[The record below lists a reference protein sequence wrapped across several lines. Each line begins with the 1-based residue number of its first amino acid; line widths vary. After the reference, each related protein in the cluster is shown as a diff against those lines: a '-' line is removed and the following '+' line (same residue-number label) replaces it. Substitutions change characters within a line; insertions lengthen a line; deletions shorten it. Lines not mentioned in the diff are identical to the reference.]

1 MTDINHDNTVYPS
14 SSFSGSPYLYG
25 QVYTPSPDTR
35 LTQIK
40 DLAVPQL
47 VRRTNGRY
55 TIRFRFKGATS
66 PFLSVST
73 RSTDRRTATMR
84 QRELAATAKAFML
97 DRQEVSLQEL
107 TTHLKS
113 MAEQFLTDETNDYWN
128 GLEVATLVDEK
139 SNLKELAATQAL
151 SLDQQK
157 GIRLALEVL
166 TAAQQ
171 RVDTGDTSG
180 LIKLTDG
187 GGDDNNHTD
196 ESTIGDSTAILNNEQ
211 GDRPAVFTQVTAP
224 CSHSERP
231 AVESQPEV
239 IHFRPL
245 ESSRLDVNL
254 TSRRFK
260 SLILQPSVVFQELV
274 TSLLAEKVQIL
285 KSSSYKDLS
294 SSLNTVSRFLPEDM
308 DLMSRS
314 GWLAVRDAM
323 LASEVRPSTINKLLT
338 KAKMCLDYG
347 LMNGQ
352 LEGRNPIERMKLT
365 KDIDSKRRAFT
376 DEELERL
383 LVRVEAEYQ
392 FTRHT
397 AHTTSEARR
406 WASLVSVITGAR
418 AAEVC
423 HLTKRDIVTLDNGLV
438 CIDINEDGEGKSVK
452 NKHSVRLVPLTD
464 GAYGF
469 DLASFL
475 EWVYMQPEDEGP
487 LFGMTPSAYSSWFN
501 SRVITEAL
509 PDAENVSLHSL
520 RHWLATRMKER
531 GVNLVDAQGILGHS
545 SQSITYDLYGKGHA
559 VGRLAE
565 VLKTALL

>member
-1 MTDINHDNTVYPS
+1 MTDINHDNTVYS
-14 SSFSGSPYLYG
+14 SNSFSGSPYLYG

-35 LTQIK
+35 LTQINLLGVAK
-40 DLAVPQL
+40 PQL
-47 VRRTNGRY
+47 VRRANGRY
-55 TIRFRFKGATS
+55 TIRFRLKGQTT

-73 RSTDRRTATMR
+73 RSTDRRVATMR

-97 DRQEVSLQEL
+97 DRPEVSLQEL
-107 TTHLKS
+107 TEHLRS
-113 MAEQFLTDETNDYWN
+113 MAEQFLTDASDDYWN

-180 LIKLTDG
+180 LIKLI
-187 GGDDNNHTD
+187 DDNNHTD
-196 ESTIGDSTAILNNEQ
+196 YSTIGDSTSILKNEQ
-211 GDRPAVFTQVTAP
+211 GDRPVVFTQ
-224 CSHSERP
+224 ER
-231 AVESQPEV
+231 QPEV
-239 IHFRPL
+239 TICSF
-245 ESSRLDVNL
+245 S
-254 TSRRFK
+254 
-260 SLILQPSVVFQELV
+260 ELV
-274 TSLLAEKVQIL
+274 SSLLAEKVQTL

-314 GWLAVRDAM
+314 EWLAVRDAM

-365 KDIDSKRRAFT
+365 KDVDSKRRAFT
-376 DEELERL
+376 DEELEKL

-406 WASLVSVITGAR
+406 WATLVSVVTGAR
-418 AAEVC
+418 SAEVC
-423 HLTKRDIVTLDNGLV
+423 HLIKRDIVTIDKMV
-438 CIDINEDGEGKSVK
+438 CIDINEDGDGKSVK

-469 DLASFL
+469 DLTSFL
-475 EWVYMQPEDEGP
+475 SWVDAQPDDGP

-501 SRVITEAL
+501 SRVLTEAL
-509 PDAENVSLHSL
+509 PDADNVSLHSL

-559 VGRLAE
+559 VGRLAD
-565 VLKTALL
+565 ALNLALVGM

>member
-14 SSFSGSPYLYG
+14 SSFSGSPYLYQ
-25 QVYTPSPDTR
+25 QVYTSSPDTR
-35 LTQIK
+35 LTQISLLSVAK
-40 DLAVPQL
+40 PQL
-47 VRRTNGRY
+47 VRRANGRY
-55 TIRFRFKGATS
+55 TIRFRLKGQTT

-73 RSTDRRTATMR
+73 RSTDRRVATMR

-97 DRQEVSLQEL
+97 DRPDVSLQEL
-107 TTHLKS
+107 TEHLRS
-113 MAEQFLTDETNDYWN
+113 MAEQFLTDASDDYWN

-180 LIKLTDG
+180 LIKLIDG
-187 GGDDNNHTD
+187 GVSQLTDDNNLTD
-196 ESTIGDSTAILNNEQ
+196 DSTIGDSTSILNNEQ
-211 GDRPAVFTQVTAP
+211 GDRPAVFTQ
-224 CSHSERP
+224 ERQ
-231 AVESQPEV
+231 S
-239 IHFRPL
+239 
-245 ESSRLDVNL
+245 
-254 TSRRFK
+254 
-260 SLILQPSVVFQELV
+260 SVVFSSLV
-274 TSLLAEKVQIL
+274 SSLLAEKVQTL
-285 KSSSYKDLS
+285 KTSSYKDLS

-314 GWLAVRDAM
+314 GWLAVRDSM

-338 KAKMCLDYG
+338 KAKMCLDYA

-352 LEGRNPIERMKLT
+352 LEGRNPIERMKLV
-365 KDIDSKRRAFT
+365 KDVESKRRAFT

-383 LVRVEAEYQ
+383 LGRVEAEYQ

-397 AHTTSEARR
+397 AQTSSEARR

-475 EWVYMQPEDEGP
+475 SWVDTQPDEGP

-501 SRVITEAL
+501 SRVMTEAL
-509 PDAENVSLHSL
+509 GDAENVSLHSL
-520 RHWLATRMKER
+520 RHWLATCMKER

>member
-1 MTDINHDNTVYPS
+1 
-14 SSFSGSPYLYG
+14 
-25 QVYTPSPDTR
+25 
-35 LTQIK
+35 
-40 DLAVPQL
+40 
-47 VRRTNGRY
+47 
-55 TIRFRFKGATS
+55 
-66 PFLSVST
+66 
-73 RSTDRRTATMR
+73 MR

-97 DRQEVSLQEL
+97 DRPEVSLQEL
-107 TTHLKS
+107 TEHLRS
-113 MAEQFLTDETNDYWN
+113 MAEQFLTDASDDYWN

-180 LIKLTDG
+180 LIKLI
-187 GGDDNNHTD
+187 DDNNHTD
-196 ESTIGDSTAILNNEQ
+196 YSTIGDSTSILKNEQ
-211 GDRPAVFTQVTAP
+211 GDRPVVFTQ
-224 CSHSERP
+224 ER
-231 AVESQPEV
+231 QPEV
-239 IHFRPL
+239 TICSF
-245 ESSRLDVNL
+245 S
-254 TSRRFK
+254 
-260 SLILQPSVVFQELV
+260 ELV
-274 TSLLAEKVQIL
+274 SSLLAEKVQTL

-314 GWLAVRDAM
+314 EWLAVRDAM

-365 KDIDSKRRAFT
+365 KDVDSKRRAFT

-406 WASLVSVITGAR
+406 WATLVSVVTGAR
-418 AAEVC
+418 SAEVC
-423 HLTKRDIVTLDNGLV
+423 HLIKRDIVTIDKMV
-438 CIDINEDGEGKSVK
+438 CIDINEDGDGKSVK

-469 DLASFL
+469 DLTSFL
-475 EWVYMQPEDEGP
+475 SWVDAQPDDGP

-501 SRVITEAL
+501 SRVLTEAL
-509 PDAENVSLHSL
+509 PGADNVSLHSL

-559 VGRLAE
+559 VGRLAD
-565 VLKTALL
+565 ALNLALVGM

>member
-14 SSFSGSPYLYG
+14 SSFSGSPYLYQ
-25 QVYTPSPDTR
+25 QVYTSSPDTR
-35 LTQIK
+35 LTQINLLSVAK
-40 DLAVPQL
+40 PQL
-47 VRRTNGRY
+47 VRRANGRY
-55 TIRFRFKGATS
+55 TIRFRLKGQTT

-73 RSTDRRTATMR
+73 RSTDRRVATMR

-97 DRQEVSLQEL
+97 DRPEVSLQEL
-107 TTHLKS
+107 TEHLRS
-113 MAEQFLTDETNDYWN
+113 MAEQFLTDASDDYWN

-180 LIKLTDG
+180 LIDIVMNNPTDY
-187 GGDDNNHTD
+187 
-196 ESTIGDSTAILNNEQ
+196 STICDSMAILSNEQ
-211 GDRPAVFTQVTAP
+211 GVSTEVFTQ
-224 CSHSERP
+224 ER
-231 AVESQPEV
+231 QPEV
-239 IHFRPL
+239 AICSF
-245 ESSRLDVNL
+245 S
-254 TSRRFK
+254 
-260 SLILQPSVVFQELV
+260 ELV
-274 TSLLAEKVQIL
+274 SSLLAEKVQTL

-314 GWLAVRDAM
+314 EWLAVRDAM

-365 KDIDSKRRAFT
+365 KDTDSKRRAFT

-383 LVRVEAEYQ
+383 LVRVESEYQ

-406 WASLVSVITGAR
+406 WASLVSVVTGAR
-418 AAEVC
+418 SAEVC
-423 HLTKRDIVTLDNGLV
+423 HLTKRDVVTLDNGLV
-438 CIDINEDGEGKSVK
+438 CIDINEDGDGKSVK

-469 DLASFL
+469 DLTSFL
-475 EWVYMQPEDEGP
+475 SWVDAQPDDGP

-501 SRVITEAL
+501 SRVLTEAL
-509 PDAENVSLHSL
+509 PDADNVSLHSL

-559 VGRLAE
+559 VGRLAD
-565 VLKTALL
+565 ALNLALVGM

>member
-1 MTDINHDNTVYPS
+1 MTDINHDNTVYTS
-14 SSFSGSPYLYG
+14 SSFSGSPYLYQ
-25 QVYTPSPDTR
+25 QVHTPSPDTR

-40 DLAVPQL
+40 DLATPQL

-55 TIRFRFKGATS
+55 TVRFRLKGATS

-73 RSTDRRTATMR
+73 RSTDRRVATMR
-84 QRELAATAKAFML
+84 QRELAATAKSFML
-97 DRQEVSLQEL
+97 DRPEVSLQEL
-107 TTHLKS
+107 TEHLRS
-113 MAEQFLTDETNDYWN
+113 MAEQFLTDASDDYWN

-180 LIKLTDG
+180 LIDIVMNNSRDSGTSNLTDY
-187 GGDDNNHTD
+187 
-196 ESTIGDSTAILNNEQ
+196 STIGDSTSILKNEQ
-211 GDRPAVFTQVTAP
+211 GGRPVVFTP
-224 CSHSERP
+224 ER
-231 AVESQPEV
+231 
-239 IHFRPL
+239 
-245 ESSRLDVNL
+245 
-254 TSRRFK
+254 
-260 SLILQPSVVFQELV
+260 QPSVVFSSLV
-274 TSLLAEKVQIL
+274 SSLLAEKVQTL

-314 GWLAVRDAM
+314 GWLAVRDSM

-365 KDIDSKRRAFT
+365 KDTDSKRRAFT

-406 WASLVSVITGAR
+406 WASLLSVVTGAR
-418 AAEVC
+418 SAEVC

-475 EWVYMQPEDEGP
+475 SWVNTQSDEGP

>member
-1 MTDINHDNTVYPS
+1 
-14 SSFSGSPYLYG
+14 
-25 QVYTPSPDTR
+25 
-35 LTQIK
+35 
-40 DLAVPQL
+40 
-47 VRRTNGRY
+47 
-55 TIRFRFKGATS
+55 
-66 PFLSVST
+66 
-73 RSTDRRTATMR
+73 MR
-84 QRELAATAKAFML
+84 QRELAATAKAFLL
-97 DRQEVSLQEL
+97 DKPDVSLQEL
-107 TTHLKS
+107 TEHLRY
-113 MAEQFLTDETNDYWN
+113 MAEQFLTDASDDYWN
-128 GLEVATLVDEK
+128 GVEVATLVDEK

-171 RVDTGDTSG
+171 RVDTGDTSS
-180 LIKLTDG
+180 LIKLIDG
-187 GGDDNNHTD
+187 GVSWLTDDNNHID
-196 ESTIGDSTAILNNEQ
+196 ESTIGDSTSILENEQ
-211 GDRPAVFTQVTAP
+211 GVSPAVFTQVTAP
-224 CSHSERP
+224 CSHSER
-231 AVESQPEV
+231 
-239 IHFRPL
+239 
-245 ESSRLDVNL
+245 
-254 TSRRFK
+254 
-260 SLILQPSVVFQELV
+260 QPSVVFSSLV
-274 TSLLAEKVQIL
+274 SSLLAEKVQNL
-285 KSSSYKDLS
+285 KTSSYKDLS
-294 SSLNTVSRFLPEDM
+294 SSLNTVSRFLPENM
-308 DLMSRS
+308 DIMSRS
-314 GWLAVRDAM
+314 EWLAVRDAM

-338 KAKMCLDYG
+338 KAKMCLDYA
-347 LMNGQ
+347 LMNGH

-365 KDIDSKRRAFT
+365 KDTDSKRRAFT

-406 WASLVSVITGAR
+406 WATLVSVVTGAR
-418 AAEVC
+418 SAEVC

-469 DLASFL
+469 DLKSFL
-475 EWVYMQPEDEGP
+475 EWVDMQPDEGP

-509 PDAENVSLHSL
+509 GDAENVSLHSL

>member
-1 MTDINHDNTVYPS
+1 
-14 SSFSGSPYLYG
+14 
-25 QVYTPSPDTR
+25 
-35 LTQIK
+35 
-40 DLAVPQL
+40 
-47 VRRTNGRY
+47 
-55 TIRFRFKGATS
+55 
-66 PFLSVST
+66 
-73 RSTDRRTATMR
+73 MR

-97 DRQEVSLQEL
+97 DKPDVSLQEL
-107 TTHLKS
+107 TAHLRS
-113 MAEQFLTDETNDYWN
+113 MAEQFLTDASDDYWN
-128 GLEVATLVDEK
+128 GIEVATLVDEK

-171 RVDTGDTSG
+171 RVDTGDASG
-180 LIKLTDG
+180 LIKLI
-187 GGDDNNHTD
+187 DDNNHTD
-196 ESTIGDSTAILNNEQ
+196 YSTIGDSMAILSNEQ
-211 GDRPAVFTQVTAP
+211 GDRPEVFT
-224 CSHSERP
+224 R
-231 AVESQPEV
+231 ESQPEV
-239 IHFRPL
+239 AIA
-245 ESSRLDVNL
+245 D
-254 TSRRFK
+254 
-260 SLILQPSVVFQELV
+260 QPAICSFSELV
-274 TSLLAEKVQIL
+274 SSLLAEKVQTL
-285 KSSSYKDLS
+285 KTSSYKDLS

-308 DLMSRS
+308 DMMSRS
-314 GWLAVRDAM
+314 EWLAVRDAM
-323 LASEVRPSTINKLLT
+323 LAAEVRPSTINKLLT

-383 LVRVEAEYQ
+383 LGRVEAEYQ

-475 EWVYMQPEDEGP
+475 EWVYMQPDEGP

>member
-35 LTQIK
+35 LTQINLLGVAK
-40 DLAVPQL
+40 PQL
-47 VRRTNGRY
+47 VRRANGRY
-55 TIRFRFKGATS
+55 TIRFRLKGQTT

-73 RSTDRRTATMR
+73 RSTDRRVATMR

-97 DRQEVSLQEL
+97 DRPEVSLQEL
-107 TTHLKS
+107 TEHLRS
-113 MAEQFLTDETNDYWN
+113 MAEQFLTDASDDYWN

-180 LIKLTDG
+180 LIKLI
-187 GGDDNNHTD
+187 DDNNLTD
-196 ESTIGDSTAILNNEQ
+196 DSTIGDSTSILNNEQ
-211 GDRPAVFTQVTAP
+211 GDRPAVFTQ
-224 CSHSERP
+224 ERQ
-231 AVESQPEV
+231 S
-239 IHFRPL
+239 
-245 ESSRLDVNL
+245 
-254 TSRRFK
+254 
-260 SLILQPSVVFQELV
+260 SVVFSSLV
-274 TSLLAEKVQIL
+274 SSLLAEKVQTL
-285 KSSSYKDLS
+285 KTSSYKDLS

-314 GWLAVRDAM
+314 EWLAVRDSM
-323 LASEVRPSTINKLLT
+323 LAAEVRPSTINKLLT

-383 LVRVEAEYQ
+383 LVRVESEYQ

-406 WASLVSVITGAR
+406 WASLVSVVTGAR
-418 AAEVC
+418 SAEVC

-438 CIDINEDGEGKSVK
+438 CIDINEDGDGKSVK

-469 DLASFL
+469 DLTSFL
-475 EWVYMQPEDEGP
+475 SWVDMQPDEGP

-501 SRVITEAL
+501 SRVLTEAL
-509 PDAENVSLHSL
+509 GDAENVSLHSL

-559 VGRLAE
+559 VGRLAD

>member
-1 MTDINHDNTVYPS
+1 
-14 SSFSGSPYLYG
+14 
-25 QVYTPSPDTR
+25 
-35 LTQIK
+35 
-40 DLAVPQL
+40 
-47 VRRTNGRY
+47 
-55 TIRFRFKGATS
+55 
-66 PFLSVST
+66 
-73 RSTDRRTATMR
+73 MR

-97 DRQEVSLQEL
+97 DKPDVSLQEL
-107 TTHLKS
+107 TAHLRS
-113 MAEQFLTDETNDYWN
+113 MAEQFLTDASDDYWN

-171 RVDTGDTSG
+171 RVDTGDASG
-180 LIKLTDG
+180 LIKLIDG
-187 GGDDNNHTD
+187 GVSQLTDDNNSRDSGTSNHTD
-196 ESTIGDSTAILNNEQ
+196 YSTIGDSMAILSNEQ
-211 GDRPAVFTQVTAP
+211 GDRPEVFT
-224 CSHSERP
+224 R
-231 AVESQPEV
+231 ESQPEV
-239 IHFRPL
+239 AIA
-245 ESSRLDVNL
+245 D
-254 TSRRFK
+254 
-260 SLILQPSVVFQELV
+260 QPAICSFSELV
-274 TSLLAEKVQIL
+274 SSLLAEKVQTL
-285 KSSSYKDLS
+285 KTSSYKDLS

-308 DLMSRS
+308 DMMSRS
-314 GWLAVRDAM
+314 EWLAVRDAM

-376 DEELERL
+376 DEELEGL
-383 LVRVEAEYQ
+383 LIRVEAEYQ

-397 AHTTSEARR
+397 AHTSSEARR
-406 WASLVSVITGAR
+406 WASLVSVVTGAR
-418 AAEVC
+418 SAEVC

-438 CIDINEDGEGKSVK
+438 CIDINEDGDGKSVK

-475 EWVYMQPEDEGP
+475 SWVNTQSDEGP

-501 SRVITEAL
+501 SRVLTEAL
-509 PDAENVSLHSL
+509 GDAENVSLHSL

-559 VGRLAE
+559 VGRLAD

>member
-14 SSFSGSPYLYG
+14 SSFSGSPYLYQ
-25 QVYTPSPDTR
+25 QVYTSSPDTR
-35 LTQIK
+35 LTQTTPCSHSQINLLSVAK
-40 DLAVPQL
+40 PQL
-47 VRRTNGRY
+47 VRRANGRY
-55 TIRFRFKGATS
+55 TIRFRLKGQTI

-73 RSTDRRTATMR
+73 RSTDRRVATMR
-84 QRELAATAKAFML
+84 QRELAATAKSFML
-97 DRQEVSLQEL
+97 DRPDVSLQEL
-107 TTHLKS
+107 TEHLRS
-113 MAEQFLTDETNDYWN
+113 MAEQFLTDASDDYWN

-171 RVDTGDTSG
+171 RVDTGDTSS
-180 LIKLTDG
+180 LIKLIGGGVSQLTD
-187 GGDDNNHTD
+187 GDDNNLTNN
-196 ESTIGDSTAILNNEQ
+196 STICDSTLILRNEQ
-211 GDRPAVFTQVTAP
+211 GVSTEVFTQ
-224 CSHSERP
+224 ER
-231 AVESQPEV
+231 QPEV
-239 IHFRPL
+239 AICSF
-245 ESSRLDVNL
+245 S
-254 TSRRFK
+254 
-260 SLILQPSVVFQELV
+260 ELV
-274 TSLLAEKVQIL
+274 SSLLAEKVQTL

-314 GWLAVRDAM
+314 EWLAVRDAM

-365 KDIDSKRRAFT
+365 KDTDSKRRAFT

-383 LVRVEAEYQ
+383 LVRVESEYQ

-406 WASLVSVITGAR
+406 WASLVSVVTGAR
-418 AAEVC
+418 SAEVC
-423 HLTKRDIVTLDNGLV
+423 HLTKRDVVTLDNGLV
-438 CIDINEDGEGKSVK
+438 CIDINEDGDGKSVK

-464 GAYGF
+464 GACGL
-469 DLASFL
+469 DLKSFL
-475 EWVYMQPEDEGP
+475 EWVDMQPDEGP

-501 SRVITEAL
+501 SRVLTEAL

-559 VGRLAE
+559 VGRLAD

>member
-14 SSFSGSPYLYG
+14 SSFSGSPYLYQ
-25 QVYTPSPDTR
+25 QVYTSSPDTR

-47 VRRTNGRY
+47 VRRANGRY
-55 TIRFRFKGATS
+55 TIRFRLKGQTT

-73 RSTDRRTATMR
+73 RSTDRRVATMR

-97 DRQEVSLQEL
+97 DRPEVSLQEL
-107 TTHLKS
+107 TAHLRS
-113 MAEQFLTDETNDYWN
+113 MAEQFLTDASDDYWN

-151 SLDQQK
+151 SLEQQK

-180 LIKLTDG
+180 LIKLIDDG
-187 GGDDNNHTD
+187 VSQLTDDNNHTD
-196 ESTIGDSTAILNNEQ
+196 YSTIGDSTSILKNEQ
-211 GDRPAVFTQVTAP
+211 GGRPAVFTQ
-224 CSHSERP
+224 ER
-231 AVESQPEV
+231 
-239 IHFRPL
+239 
-245 ESSRLDVNL
+245 
-254 TSRRFK
+254 
-260 SLILQPSVVFQELV
+260 QPSVVFSSLV
-274 TSLLAEKVQIL
+274 SSLLAEKVQTL

-314 GWLAVRDAM
+314 GWLAVRDSM

-383 LVRVEAEYQ
+383 LVRVESEYQ

-406 WASLVSVITGAR
+406 WASLVSVVTGAR
-418 AAEVC
+418 SAEVC
-423 HLTKRDIVTLDNGLV
+423 HLTKRDVVTLDNGLV
-438 CIDINEDGEGKSVK
+438 CIDINEDGDGKSVK

-464 GAYGF
+464 GVHGF
-469 DLASFL
+469 DLKSFL
-475 EWVYMQPEDEGP
+475 EWVDTQPDDGGP

-501 SRVITEAL
+501 SRVLTEAL
-509 PDAENVSLHSL
+509 GDAENVSLHSL

-559 VGRLAE
+559 VQRLAD
-565 VLKTALL
+565 ALAVTFG

>member
-1 MTDINHDNTVYPS
+1 
-14 SSFSGSPYLYG
+14 
-25 QVYTPSPDTR
+25 
-35 LTQIK
+35 
-40 DLAVPQL
+40 
-47 VRRTNGRY
+47 
-55 TIRFRFKGATS
+55 
-66 PFLSVST
+66 
-73 RSTDRRTATMR
+73 MR
-84 QRELAATAKAFML
+84 QRELAATAKSFML
-97 DRQEVSLQEL
+97 DRPDVSLQEL
-107 TTHLKS
+107 TEHPRS
-113 MAEQFLTDETNDYWN
+113 MAEQFLTDASDDYWN

-180 LIKLTDG
+180 LIKLIN
-187 GGDDNNHTD
+187 DNNHTD
-196 ESTIGDSTAILNNEQ
+196 YSTIGDSTSILKNEQ
-211 GDRPAVFTQVTAP
+211 GDRPAVFTQEP
-224 CSHSERP
+224 
-231 AVESQPEV
+231 QPEV
-239 IHFRPL
+239 TIA
-245 ESSRLDVNL
+245 D
-254 TSRRFK
+254 
-260 SLILQPSVVFQELV
+260 QPAICSFSELV
-274 TSLLAEKVQIL
+274 SSLLAEKVQTL

-314 GWLAVRDAM
+314 EWLAVRDSM
-323 LASEVRPSTINKLLT
+323 LAAEVRPSTINKLLT

-383 LVRVEAEYQ
+383 LVRVESEYQ

-406 WASLVSVITGAR
+406 WASLVSVVTGAR
-418 AAEVC
+418 SAEVC

-438 CIDINEDGEGKSVK
+438 CIDINEDGDGKSVK

-464 GAYGF
+464 GACGL
-469 DLASFL
+469 DLKSFL
-475 EWVYMQPEDEGP
+475 KWVDMQPDEGP

-501 SRVITEAL
+501 SRVLTEAL
-509 PDAENVSLHSL
+509 GDSQDVSLHSL

>member
-1 MTDINHDNTVYPS
+1 MTDINHGNTVYPS

-35 LTQIK
+35 LTQINLLGVAK
-40 DLAVPQL
+40 PQL
-47 VRRTNGRY
+47 VRRANGRY
-55 TIRFRFKGATS
+55 TIRFRLKGQTT

-73 RSTDRRTATMR
+73 RSTDRRVATMR
-84 QRELAATAKAFML
+84 QRELAATAKTFML
-97 DRQEVSLQEL
+97 DRPEVSLQEL
-107 TTHLKS
+107 TEHLRS
-113 MAEQFLTDETNDYWN
+113 MAEQFLTDASDDYWN

-139 SNLKELAATQAL
+139 SNLRELAATQAL

-180 LIKLTDG
+180 LIDIVMNNPTDY
-187 GGDDNNHTD
+187 
-196 ESTIGDSTAILNNEQ
+196 STICDSMAILSNEQ
-211 GDRPAVFTQVTAP
+211 GVSPEVFTQ
-224 CSHSERP
+224 ER
-231 AVESQPEV
+231 QPEV
-239 IHFRPL
+239 AICSF
-245 ESSRLDVNL
+245 S
-254 TSRRFK
+254 
-260 SLILQPSVVFQELV
+260 ELV
-274 TSLLAEKVQIL
+274 SSLLAEKVQTL
-285 KSSSYKDLS
+285 KTSSYKDLS
-294 SSLNTVSRFLPEDM
+294 SSLNTVSRFLTSGM

-314 GWLAVRDAM
+314 EWLAVRDAM
-323 LASEVRPSTINKLLT
+323 LSAEVRPSTINKLLT

-365 KDIDSKRRAFT
+365 KDVDSKRRAFT

-406 WASLVSVITGAR
+406 WATLVSVVTGAR
-418 AAEVC
+418 SAEVC
-423 HLTKRDIVTLDNGLV
+423 HLIKRDIVTLDNGLV
-438 CIDINEDGEGKSVK
+438 CIDINEDGDGKSVK

-469 DLASFL
+469 DLTSFL
-475 EWVYMQPEDEGP
+475 SWVDAQPDDGP

-501 SRVITEAL
+501 SRVLTEAL
-509 PDAENVSLHSL
+509 PDADNVSLHSL

-559 VGRLAE
+559 VGRLAD
-565 VLKTALL
+565 ALNLALVGM

>member
-14 SSFSGSPYLYG
+14 SSFSGSPYLYQ
-25 QVYTPSPDTR
+25 QVCTSSPDTR

-47 VRRTNGRY
+47 VRRANGRY
-55 TIRFRFKGATS
+55 TIRFRLKGQTI

-73 RSTDRRTATMR
+73 RSTDRRVATMR

-97 DRQEVSLQEL
+97 DRPEVSLQEL
-107 TTHLKS
+107 TEHLRS
-113 MAEQFLTDETNDYWN
+113 MAEQFLTDASDDYWN

-180 LIKLTDG
+180 LIKLIDG
-187 GGDDNNHTD
+187 GVSQLTDDDNHTD
-196 ESTIGDSTAILNNEQ
+196 YSTIGDSSSILNNEQ
-211 GDRPAVFTQVTAP
+211 GDRPAVFTQ
-224 CSHSERP
+224 ERQ
-231 AVESQPEV
+231 S
-239 IHFRPL
+239 
-245 ESSRLDVNL
+245 
-254 TSRRFK
+254 
-260 SLILQPSVVFQELV
+260 SVVFSSLV
-274 TSLLAEKVQIL
+274 SSLLAEKVQTL

-314 GWLAVRDAM
+314 EWLAVRDAM

-383 LVRVEAEYQ
+383 LVRVESEYQ

-406 WASLVSVITGAR
+406 WASLVSVVTGAR
-418 AAEVC
+418 SAEVC

-438 CIDINEDGEGKSVK
+438 CIDINEDGDGKSVK
-452 NKHSVRLVPLTD
+452 NKHSVRIVPLTD

-475 EWVYMQPEDEGP
+475 SWVDTQPDEGP

-501 SRVITEAL
+501 SRVMTEAL
-509 PDAENVSLHSL
+509 GDAENVSLHSL

>member
-1 MTDINHDNTVYPS
+1 MTDINHDNTVYQS

-35 LTQIK
+35 LTQINL
-40 DLAVPQL
+40 LARPQL
-47 VRRTNGRY
+47 VRRANGRY
-55 TIRFRFKGATS
+55 TIRFRLKGQTT

-73 RSTDRRTATMR
+73 RSTDRRVATMR
-84 QRELAATAKAFML
+84 QRELAATAKTFML
-97 DRQEVSLQEL
+97 DRPEVSLQEL
-107 TTHLKS
+107 TDHLRS
-113 MAEQFLTDETNDYWN
+113 MAEQFLTDASDDYWN

-180 LIKLTDG
+180 LIDIVMNNPTDY
-187 GGDDNNHTD
+187 
-196 ESTIGDSTAILNNEQ
+196 STICDSMAILSNEQ
-211 GDRPAVFTQVTAP
+211 GVSPEVFTQ
-224 CSHSERP
+224 EL
-231 AVESQPEV
+231 QPEV
-239 IHFRPL
+239 AICSF
-245 ESSRLDVNL
+245 S
-254 TSRRFK
+254 
-260 SLILQPSVVFQELV
+260 ELV
-274 TSLLAEKVQIL
+274 SSLLAEKVQTL

-314 GWLAVRDAM
+314 EWLAVRDAM

-406 WASLVSVITGAR
+406 WATLVSVVTGAR
-418 AAEVC
+418 SAEVC

-438 CIDINEDGEGKSVK
+438 CIDINEDGDGKSVK

-469 DLASFL
+469 DLTSFL
-475 EWVYMQPEDEGP
+475 SWVDAQPDDGP
-487 LFGMTPSAYSSWFN
+487 LFGMTPSAYSNWFN
-501 SRVITEAL
+501 SRVLTEAL
-509 PDAENVSLHSL
+509 PDADNVSLHSL

-559 VGRLAE
+559 VGRLAD
-565 VLKTALL
+565 ALAVALSTP

>member
-14 SSFSGSPYLYG
+14 SSFSGSPYLYQ

-35 LTQIK
+35 LTQINLLSVAK
-40 DLAVPQL
+40 PQL
-47 VRRTNGRY
+47 VRRANGRY
-55 TIRFRFKGATS
+55 TIRFRLKGQTT

-73 RSTDRRTATMR
+73 RSTDRRVATMR

-97 DRQEVSLQEL
+97 DRPEVSLQEL
-107 TTHLKS
+107 TEHLRS
-113 MAEQFLTDETNDYWN
+113 MAEQFLTDASDDYWN

-180 LIKLTDG
+180 LIKLI
-187 GGDDNNHTD
+187 DDNNLTD
-196 ESTIGDSTAILNNEQ
+196 DSTIGDSTSILNNEQ
-211 GDRPAVFTQVTAP
+211 GDRPTVFTQ
-224 CSHSERP
+224 ERQ
-231 AVESQPEV
+231 S
-239 IHFRPL
+239 
-245 ESSRLDVNL
+245 
-254 TSRRFK
+254 
-260 SLILQPSVVFQELV
+260 SVVFSSLV
-274 TSLLAEKVQIL
+274 SSLLAEKVQTL
-285 KSSSYKDLS
+285 KTSSYKDLS

-314 GWLAVRDAM
+314 GWLAVRDSI

-383 LVRVEAEYQ
+383 LVRVESEYQ

-406 WASLVSVITGAR
+406 WASLVSVVTGAR
-418 AAEVC
+418 SAEVC

-438 CIDINEDGEGKSVK
+438 CIDINEDGDGKSVK

-469 DLASFL
+469 DLTSFL
-475 EWVYMQPEDEGP
+475 SWVDMQPDEGP

-501 SRVITEAL
+501 SRVLTEAL
-509 PDAENVSLHSL
+509 GDSQDVSLHSL

-559 VGRLAE
+559 VGRLAD

>member
-1 MTDINHDNTVYPS
+1 
-14 SSFSGSPYLYG
+14 
-25 QVYTPSPDTR
+25 
-35 LTQIK
+35 
-40 DLAVPQL
+40 
-47 VRRTNGRY
+47 
-55 TIRFRFKGATS
+55 
-66 PFLSVST
+66 
-73 RSTDRRTATMR
+73 MR

-97 DRQEVSLQEL
+97 DRPEVSLQEL
-107 TTHLKS
+107 TDHLRS
-113 MAEQFLTDETNDYWN
+113 MAEQFLTDASDDYWN

-180 LIKLTDG
+180 LIKLIDG
-187 GGDDNNHTD
+187 GVSQLTDDNNPTD
-196 ESTIGDSTAILNNEQ
+196 YSTICDSMAILSNEQ
-211 GDRPAVFTQVTAP
+211 GVSPEVFTQ
-224 CSHSERP
+224 ER
-231 AVESQPEV
+231 QPEV
-239 IHFRPL
+239 AICSF
-245 ESSRLDVNL
+245 S
-254 TSRRFK
+254 
-260 SLILQPSVVFQELV
+260 ELV
-274 TSLLAEKVQIL
+274 SSLLAEKVQTL

-314 GWLAVRDAM
+314 EWLAVRDAM

-406 WASLVSVITGAR
+406 WATLVSVVTGAR
-418 AAEVC
+418 SAEVC
-423 HLTKRDIVTLDNGLV
+423 HLTKRDVVTLDNGLV
-438 CIDINEDGEGKSVK
+438 CIDINEDGDGKSVK

-464 GAYGF
+464 GACGL
-469 DLASFL
+469 DLKSFL
-475 EWVYMQPEDEGP
+475 EWVDMQPDEGP

-501 SRVITEAL
+501 SRVLTEAL

-559 VGRLAE
+559 VQRLAD
-565 VLKTALL
+565 ALAVTFG

>member
-1 MTDINHDNTVYPS
+1 
-14 SSFSGSPYLYG
+14 
-25 QVYTPSPDTR
+25 
-35 LTQIK
+35 
-40 DLAVPQL
+40 
-47 VRRTNGRY
+47 
-55 TIRFRFKGATS
+55 
-66 PFLSVST
+66 
-73 RSTDRRTATMR
+73 MR
-84 QRELAATAKAFML
+84 QRELAATAKAFLL
-97 DRQEVSLQEL
+97 DKPDVSLQEL
-107 TTHLKS
+107 TEHLRA
-113 MAEQFLTDETNDYWN
+113 MAEQFLTDASDDYWN

-151 SLDQQK
+151 SLNQQK
-157 GIRLALEVL
+157 GIMLALEVL

-180 LIKLTDG
+180 LIKLTT
-187 GGDDNNHTD
+187 DNNHTD
-196 ESTIGDSTAILNNEQ
+196 YSTIGDSASILKNEQ
-211 GDRPAVFTQVTAP
+211 GDRPAVFTQ
-224 CSHSERP
+224 ERQPFAGQP
-231 AVESQPEV
+231 AIADQPA
-239 IHFRPL
+239 ICGF
-245 ESSRLDVNL
+245 S
-254 TSRRFK
+254 
-260 SLILQPSVVFQELV
+260 ELV
-274 TSLLAEKVQIL
+274 SSLLAEKVQTL

-314 GWLAVRDAM
+314 EWLAVRDAM
-323 LASEVRPSTINKLLT
+323 LAAEVRPSTINKLLT
-338 KAKMCLDYG
+338 KAKMCLDYA
-347 LMNGQ
+347 LMNGY

-406 WASLVSVITGAR
+406 WASLVSVVTGAR

-423 HLTKRDIVTLDNGLV
+423 HLTKRDIVTLDNGLT

-464 GAYGF
+464 GACGF

-475 EWVYMQPEDEGP
+475 EWVDTQPDAGGP

-501 SRVITEAL
+501 SRVLTEAL
-509 PDAENVSLHSL
+509 GDAENVSLHSL

>member
-35 LTQIK
+35 LTQINLLGVAK
-40 DLAVPQL
+40 PQL
-47 VRRTNGRY
+47 VRRANGRY
-55 TIRFRFKGATS
+55 TIRFRLKGQTT

-73 RSTDRRTATMR
+73 RSTDRRVATMR

-97 DRQEVSLQEL
+97 DRPEVSLQEL
-107 TTHLKS
+107 TEHLRS
-113 MAEQFLTDETNDYWN
+113 MAEQFLTDASDDYWN

-180 LIKLTDG
+180 LIKLI
-187 GGDDNNHTD
+187 DDNNHTD
-196 ESTIGDSTAILNNEQ
+196 YSTIGDSTSILKNEQ
-211 GDRPAVFTQVTAP
+211 GDRPVVFTQ
-224 CSHSERP
+224 ER
-231 AVESQPEV
+231 QPEV
-239 IHFRPL
+239 TICSF
-245 ESSRLDVNL
+245 S
-254 TSRRFK
+254 
-260 SLILQPSVVFQELV
+260 ELV
-274 TSLLAEKVQIL
+274 SSLLAEKVQTL
-285 KSSSYKDLS
+285 KTSSYKDLS
-294 SSLNTVSRFLPEDM
+294 SSLNTVSRFLTSGM

-314 GWLAVRDAM
+314 EWLAVRDAM
-323 LASEVRPSTINKLLT
+323 LSAEVRPSTINKLLT

-406 WASLVSVITGAR
+406 WASLVSVVTGAR
-418 AAEVC
+418 SAEVC

-438 CIDINEDGEGKSVK
+438 CIDINEDGDGKSVK

-464 GAYGF
+464 GVCGF
-469 DLASFL
+469 SLKSFL
-475 EWVYMQPEDEGP
+475 KWVDTQPADGP

-501 SRVITEAL
+501 SRVLTEAL
-509 PDAENVSLHSL
+509 GDAENVSLHSL

-559 VGRLAE
+559 VQRLAE
-565 VLKTALL
+565 VLEVALV

>member
-1 MTDINHDNTVYPS
+1 MTDINHDNTVYTS

-25 QVYTPSPDTR
+25 QVYTSSPDTR
-35 LTQIK
+35 LTQINLLGVAK
-40 DLAVPQL
+40 PQL
-47 VRRTNGRY
+47 VRRANGRY
-55 TIRFRFKGATS
+55 TIRFRLKGQTT

-73 RSTDRRTATMR
+73 RSTDRRVAKMR

-97 DRQEVSLQEL
+97 DRPEVSLQEL
-107 TTHLKS
+107 TDHLRS
-113 MAEQFLTDETNDYWN
+113 MAEQFLTDASDDYWN

-180 LIKLTDG
+180 LIDIVMNNPTDY
-187 GGDDNNHTD
+187 
-196 ESTIGDSTAILNNEQ
+196 STICDSMAILSNEQ
-211 GDRPAVFTQVTAP
+211 GVSPEVFTQ
-224 CSHSERP
+224 ER
-231 AVESQPEV
+231 QPEV
-239 IHFRPL
+239 AICSF
-245 ESSRLDVNL
+245 S
-254 TSRRFK
+254 
-260 SLILQPSVVFQELV
+260 ELV
-274 TSLLAEKVQIL
+274 SSLLAEKVQTL

-314 GWLAVRDAM
+314 EWLAVRDAM

-406 WASLVSVITGAR
+406 WATLVSVVTGAR
-418 AAEVC
+418 SAEVC

-438 CIDINEDGEGKSVK
+438 CIDINEDGDGKSVK

-469 DLASFL
+469 DLTSFL
-475 EWVYMQPEDEGP
+475 SWVDAQPDDGP
-487 LFGMTPSAYSSWFN
+487 LFGMTPGAYSSWFN
-501 SRVITEAL
+501 SRVLTEAL
-509 PDAENVSLHSL
+509 PDADNVSLHSL

-559 VGRLAE
+559 VGRLAD

>member
-1 MTDINHDNTVYPS
+1 
-14 SSFSGSPYLYG
+14 
-25 QVYTPSPDTR
+25 
-35 LTQIK
+35 
-40 DLAVPQL
+40 
-47 VRRTNGRY
+47 
-55 TIRFRFKGATS
+55 
-66 PFLSVST
+66 
-73 RSTDRRTATMR
+73 MR
-84 QRELAATAKAFML
+84 QRELAATAKSFML
-97 DRQEVSLQEL
+97 DRPDVSLQEL
-107 TTHLKS
+107 TDHLRS
-113 MAEQFLTDETNDYWN
+113 MAEQFLTDASDDYWN

-171 RVDTGDTSG
+171 RVDTGDASG
-180 LIKLTDG
+180 LIDIVMNNPTDY
-187 GGDDNNHTD
+187 
-196 ESTIGDSTAILNNEQ
+196 STICDSMAILSNEQ
-211 GDRPAVFTQVTAP
+211 GVSPEVFTQ
-224 CSHSERP
+224 ER
-231 AVESQPEV
+231 QPEV
-239 IHFRPL
+239 AICSF
-245 ESSRLDVNL
+245 S
-254 TSRRFK
+254 
-260 SLILQPSVVFQELV
+260 ELV
-274 TSLLAEKVQIL
+274 SSLLAEKVQTL

-314 GWLAVRDAM
+314 EWLAVRDAM

-383 LVRVEAEYQ
+383 LVRVESEYQ

-406 WASLVSVITGAR
+406 WASLVSVVTGAR
-418 AAEVC
+418 SAEVC

-438 CIDINEDGEGKSVK
+438 CIDINEDGDGKSVK

-475 EWVYMQPEDEGP
+475 SWVDTQPDEGP

-501 SRVITEAL
+501 SRVMTEAL
-509 PDAENVSLHSL
+509 GDAENVSLHSL

>member
-1 MTDINHDNTVYPS
+1 MTDINHYNTVYPS
-14 SSFSGSPYLYG
+14 SSFSGSPYLYQ
-25 QVYTPSPDTR
+25 QVYTSSPDTR
-35 LTQIK
+35 LTQINLLSVAK
-40 DLAVPQL
+40 PQL
-47 VRRTNGRY
+47 VRRANGRY
-55 TIRFRFKGATS
+55 TIRFRLKGQTT

-73 RSTDRRTATMR
+73 RSTDRRVATMR

-97 DRQEVSLQEL
+97 DRPEVSLQEL
-107 TTHLKS
+107 TEHLRS
-113 MAEQFLTDETNDYWN
+113 MAEQFLTDASDDYWN

-180 LIKLTDG
+180 LIKLI
-187 GGDDNNHTD
+187 DDNNLTD
-196 ESTIGDSTAILNNEQ
+196 DSTIGDSTSILKNEQ
-211 GDRPAVFTQVTAP
+211 GDRPAVFTQ
-224 CSHSERP
+224 ER
-231 AVESQPEV
+231 
-239 IHFRPL
+239 
-245 ESSRLDVNL
+245 
-254 TSRRFK
+254 
-260 SLILQPSVVFQELV
+260 QPSVVFSSLV
-274 TSLLAEKVQIL
+274 SSLLAEKVQTL

-314 GWLAVRDAM
+314 EWLAVRDAM

-383 LVRVEAEYQ
+383 LVRVESEYQ

-406 WASLVSVITGAR
+406 WASLVSVVTGAR
-418 AAEVC
+418 SAEVC
-423 HLTKRDIVTLDNGLV
+423 HLTKRDVVTLDNGLV
-438 CIDINEDGEGKSVK
+438 CIDINEDGDGKSVK

-464 GAYGF
+464 GACCL
-469 DLASFL
+469 DLKSFL
-475 EWVYMQPEDEGP
+475 EWVDMQPDEGP

-501 SRVITEAL
+501 SRVLTEAL

-559 VGRLAE
+559 VQRLAE